1 MKSTYHDV
9 VTAYNM
15 SKTLLKALMDRDDVG
30 AMDFAIYYD
39 LVNSKPEDNLVHYE
53 TLRDIM
59 DRAINYIKEH
69 PDGYGQH
76 KKNNQRSV
84 RQGAKGKGEK

>member
-1 MKSTYHDV
+1 MKGTYHDV

-15 SKTLLKALMDRDDVG
+15 SKALLEALITRDDAE

-39 LVNSKPEDNLVHYE
+39 IVNSKPEDNLVHYE

-59 DRAINYIKEH
+59 DRAINYIKEKEN
-69 PDGYGQH
+69 D
-76 KKNNQRSV
+76 KSRKEES
-84 RQGAKGKGEK
+84 KGSEDPR